1 MLECG
6 KGCRNVLEGD
16 SADGCVTVALP
27 PNCPLRMATCVLGH
41 HSDRVYRGKG
51 PGGGA
56 WSRSPPRGRAG
67 CGSWPQAVSSG
78 EEVAHPSREGRQT
91 RDGQLAL
98 GRRHQVSSWQSPR
111 GSELLAE
118 RLTAGAPGGTNVVP
132 GGPPSALGSLA
143 AALSRRVLW
152 PHGRAG
158 RGAGLRLALTTSR
171 GLCGARESRSQSW
184 RHRSSHRRRQPC
196 GPLPRNRCS
205 RRRHRLRTHVSRA
218 DGRKRVSHSLA
229 RSCVPPAA
237 HPCRPQA
244 GVPTCAAWGSGS
256 AAPGCPG

>member
-1 MLECG
+1 MEPLTSQGTGRVGIEATGRVFWRRSRSSFPRRKADQGWPARLREATPGQLVAVAAG
-6 KGCRNVLEGD
+6 KRASGRETYSRSRRG
-16 SADGCVTVALP
+16 
-27 PNCPLRMATCVLGH
+27 LR
-41 HSDRVYRGKG
+41 R
-51 PGGGA
+51 GGG
-56 WSRSPPRGRAG
+56 
-67 CGSWPQAVSSG
+67 
-78 EEVAHPSREGRQT
+78 
-91 RDGQLAL
+91 
-98 GRRHQVSSWQSPR
+98 
-111 GSELLAE
+111 
-118 RLTAGAPGGTNVVP
+118 AGAPGGTNVVP

-229 RSCVPPAA
+229 QSCVPPAA